1 MEFAEAVLPN
11 ATAYLEFG
19 ELRFYENPKPRFT
32 FYNSRAKKPEIACYS
47 STIRAIANCLPE
59 AQAVARAYIAGKKTE
74 PGEKTDDIAAVF
86 DLTETVAGTETE
98 AAIKEDYIF
107 SNLVSQYGNEIL
119 MKNMLQVSVYNE
131 QPKIWLKPWWR
142 KADEPGNIWY
152 PSNSGFQFSIH
163 DSPRTMVWFADNVL
177 AEFNKRTYG
186 TRDKRNPWK
195 PTLIPPAELD
205 TAFLDLIP
213 GKKNPWKPTF
223 LDLNPGL
230 DELGEFSALF
240 DKAEKS
246 GETVEP
252 LAERAEPTEPTE
264 PTAPADAMPETE
276 KVSGSRKRKMRK

>member
-11 ATAYLEFG
+11 ATSYLEFG
-19 ELRFYENPKPRFT
+19 ELRFYENPKPKFT
-32 FYNSRAKKPEIACYS
+32 FYNQRAKKPEIACYS
-47 STIRAIANCLPE
+47 STIRAIANCLPQ
-59 AQAVARAYIAGKKTE
+59 AQAVARAYIAGKKME
-74 PGEKTDDIAAVF
+74 RDEKTDDIVAVF
-86 DLTETVAGTETE
+86 PLTEMPTGAETETE
-98 AAIKEDYIF
+98 AEAKEDYIF
-107 SNLVSQYGNEIL
+107 STLVSQYGNEIL
-119 MKNMLQVSVYNE
+119 MKNMLQVSVYND

-163 DSPRTMVWFADNVL
+163 DSPRTMVWFADNAV
-177 AEFNKRTYG
+177 AELNKRTYG

-195 PTLIPPAELD
+195 PTPSPPAELD

-213 GKKNPWKPTF
+213 GI
-223 LDLNPGL
+223 

-240 DKAEKS
+240 DKGEKS

-252 LAERAEPTEPTE
+252 PLAERADQTEPTE
-264 PTAPADAMPETE
+264 PTVPADAMPETE